1 MCCKIW
7 NDVFKKQKH
16 VNFTND
22 ASVLHAS
29 RSLHTSQQSLAPLP
43 QLPEK
48 GGKVRYGLI
57 PEELF
62 QFLYPKTGVTGPYML
77 GTGLLTYLLSKEI
90 YVINHE
96 TVAAA
101 SIGIII
107 IYGIKKYGPSVAA
120 FIDKLNEEKVAKAQ
134 EVKDTAMKCLEQA
147 VQNEKKE
154 QWRVD
159 GRHMLFDAKRNNV
172 AMLLEI
178 NFRERLHM
186 VTNEVKKRLD
196 YQIDAQN
203 LKKRMEQ
210 EHMINWVE
218 KNVVRSITPQQP
230 GCGKQTAP
238 KAATPGPKQA
248 VEDSISHEAL
258 RVVGESLSAREAAT
272 KRPKGD
278 IELPMAAPPEH
289 KQQGRPFWAWDPA
302 VLHNRNKQRKE
313 YAEEVNKQVRNVEY
327 RVEHLFSCEL
337 DQKDL
342 KTVDDCISRLKLL
355 DARGRVWGQEMI
367 LQVKNGSL
375 QLMDIEAKE
384 ELECF
389 SLSSILDCQAVIN
402 SCVYSSILSVTVQE
416 KSKRRKS
423 VLLFQCDEFGA
434 EQIQN
439 ELDKVILEAKD
450 YEGGPDNIRNNLE
463 SMLSQQPPAPYRNR
477 TPSALPSVE
486 KWNEPEL
493 PRPHWNVPDY
503 ENQSEP
509 EQEFPMPDFSN
520 QRVPRGEKSK
530 VGKNEN
536 VLLIE
541 RNVEIINHVL
551 EDIEVFI
558 NKVNVAVVA
567 HSLVIE
573 GLPPLEEFGACIQK
587 IKYGFNLLGKL
598 EGKIE
603 SPSPADLV
611 HVLFSSLTFLHV
623 NCPKEDLAQSTLSPL
638 LTMSAIDLM
647 NNTVTSEEFSFW
659 RMLGHAWNI
668 PRPQHAENIMRVMYD
683 FVARNNQELTVMKGD
698 LVEVLNNTK
707 QWWKVRDMKG
717 EEGFVPNNILEST
730 QEQQDMEQVGY
741 SGLSKR

>member
-1 MCCKIW
+1 MYLNHSHYQSEDRLDARKS
-7 NDVFKKQKH
+7 NGFKSE
-16 VNFTND
+16 D
-22 ASVLHAS
+22 AWSS
-29 RSLHTSQQSLAPLP
+29 RSSSFSRPS
-43 QLPEK
+43 
-48 GGKVRYGLI
+48 GK
-57 PEELF
+57 
-62 QFLYPKTGVTGPYML
+62 T
-77 GTGLLTYLLSKEI
+77 I
-90 YVINHE
+90 Y
-96 TVAAA
+96 
-101 SIGIII
+101 
-107 IYGIKKYGPSVAA
+107 
-120 FIDKLNEEKVAKAQ
+120 Q
-134 EVKDTAMKCLEQA
+134 
-147 VQNEKKE
+147 
-154 QWRVD
+154 
-159 GRHMLFDAKRNNV
+159 
-172 AMLLEI
+172 
-178 NFRERLHM
+178 
-186 VTNEVKKRLD
+186 
-196 YQIDAQN
+196 
-203 LKKRMEQ
+203 
-210 EHMINWVE
+210 
-218 KNVVRSITPQQP
+218 
-230 GCGKQTAP
+230 
-238 KAATPGPKQA
+238 
-248 VEDSISHEAL
+248 
-258 RVVGESLSAREAAT
+258 
-272 KRPKGD
+272 
-278 IELPMAAPPEH
+278 
-289 KQQGRPFWAWDPA
+289 
-302 VLHNRNKQRKE
+302 QRKE

-567 HSLVIE
+567 HSLGKKKKKKKKKEKSVIE

-668 PRPQHAENIMRVMYD
+668 PRSEWADSDSIPPYFPVFYDGWELPPLPSADQETEEYMDRGRMERESYRAPSESHHDSKQMSSSWSSPQTRPQHAENIMRVMYD

-730 QEQQDMEQVGY
+730 QEQQDMEQDIGQRPILNKKSRPEEVKMWLQYKGFSKITVKCLGVLSGAMLLGMTREEIKIVCPEEGGRVFFQLQAVKSSLALASESGRDTSSSSSFY
-741 SGLSKR
+741 SR